1 MGIQINPS
9 DLYFRYPR
17 RKDSR
22 DLPKFSGKPDPAPFD
37 RYDLYEVVP
46 MFEAVMNAV
55 GSRDQEVLQRAEEIL
70 DQLPAFIN
78 TREMVFD
85 ALVEGIKDF
94 AEGRRRRF

>member
-1 MGIQINPS
+1 MGIQIKPS

-17 RKDSR
+17 KKDCR

-46 MFEAVMNAV
+46 MFEAVMNALD
-55 GSRDQEVLQRAEEIL
+55 SRDQEVLQRAEELL
-70 DQLPAFIN
+70 DQLPSFIN

-85 ALVEGIKDF
+85 ALVEGIRDY
-94 AEGRRRRF
+94 AEGRRNRS